1 MQQLE
6 KQIRTLTLEKEE
18 LVGAL
23 NLAHECQTDL
33 TIELIDVK
41 EKHKNLLTAFHEKRE
56 ECRQLREQQLL
67 SDPIIFSYVDSLAYE
82 LENSFQFEENT
93 SKNELNH
100 SHHQHSCSGNC
111 FTPDSL
117 LSNDSFYSSSPCS
130 SMIAVTSSITAVTTN
145 TTQQQ
150 SSLNASNCLISS
162 TSKQSSSISTLPSS
176 STSSSQSEPSK
187 TTKSANH
194 QLHHHHY
201 HRNLFLTDKLRY
213 IKPLEGS
220 QILNQ
225 WRRLA
230 NPNLND
236 LFGDQDRYVSR
247 IKANLQATAEINRK
261 CVTAS
266 LETSSSNSSPTQTIM
281 DNTTAMTDAS
291 DRIKSND
298 NVDIIITSLYS
309 NNFVTTNSVFTFT
322 TTSISHTKDSMTE
335 VTTTFSDVQPSTGKN
350 EFSFDKH
357 FLTST
362 DKHHPLFYQQSS
374 SLQLNENIPSIC
386 HKNKNPQN
394 SLNQLHKKISL
405 VEQVKSIMKV
415 DQLSSVDPGSK
426 LFSTSIS
433 SEKFKVNQ

>member
-82 LENSFQFEENT
+82 LENSFQFDENT

-374 SLQLNENIPSIC
+374 SLQINENISSIC

-415 DQLSSVDPGSK
+415 DQLSSADPGSK